1 MSNKSLFIVIE
12 GLDGSGKTTA
22 SKLLEKKL
30 KKNYKTKRSYEP
42 HNDSCGGD
50 YIRAVLTKKIKQFS
64 HRTLALS
71 FAANRLDHRD
81 RLINPWLEKDGN
93 RAIICDRYYL
103 SSLVYQNK
111 GGFGFKEILK
121 LNEQARQPD
130 VIFFLNVSNEVCYE
144 RMKGRNQAKELFE
157 ENLEEDR
164 QKFISAIR
172 YLKRW
177 NKDNIIEI
185 NASGTPDETVAQMVD
200 FINQNFK

>member
-1 MSNKSLFIVIE
+1 MFIVIE

-30 KKNYKTKRSYEP
+30 KKRFKVKRTYEP

-64 HRTLALS
+64 HRTLALA

-81 RLINPWLEKDGN
+81 RVINPWLERKGE

-103 SSLVYQNK
+103 SSLVYQSQED
-111 GGFGFKEILK
+111 FGFKEVLR
-121 LNEQARQPD
+121 LNEKARMPD

-144 RMKGRNQAKELFE
+144 RMKKRNETKELFE
-157 ENLEEDR
+157 ANLEEYR
-164 QKFISAIR
+164 QKFLRAIR
-172 YLKRW
+172 FLQKK
-177 NKDNIIEI
+177 NKNHIVEI
-185 NASGTPDETVAQMVD
+185 DASGTPEETVAQMLKH
-200 FINQNFK
+200 I

>member
-1 MSNKSLFIVIE
+1 MKLFIVIE

-22 SKLLEKKL
+22 SKLLETKL
-30 KKNYKTKRSYEP
+30 KKKFKVKRSYEP

-81 RLINPWLEKDGN
+81 RLINPWLERAGN
-93 RAIICDRYYL
+93 RALICDRYYL
-103 SSLVYQNK
+103 SSLVYQSK
-111 GGFGFKEILK
+111 DGFGFKEVLR
-121 LNEQARQPD
+121 LNEQARKPD
-130 VIFFLNVSNEVCYE
+130 IIFFLNVSNEVCYQ
-144 RMKGRNQAKELFE
+144 RMKDRNQAKELFE

-164 QKFISAIR
+164 QKFFKAIQ

-177 NKDNIIEI
+177 HKDNIIEI
-185 NASGTPDETVAQMVD
+185 DASGTPEETVAQMLGS
-200 FINQNFK
+200 IGM